1 MPANLENSEVATGLE
16 KVSFHF
22 NPKERQCQRKVKPLH
37 NVTQFHMLGRLCSE
51 SFKLGFNSMWTETFQ
66 MHKWGFE
73 EAKELEFKLTTFF
86 LSWRKQGSFRETPTN
101 SASLITLRSLTEW
114 ITTNWKILKKMGV
127 PDHLTCLLRNLYVGQ
142 EAKVRTGHR
151 TTDWFKIRKEYFKAV
166 YCHHA
171 YLTHMQG
178 ISCKMLGWKKHKLES
193 RLPGEISI
201 IPDMQMTPP
210 SWQKAKK
217 N

>member
-1 MPANLENSEVATGLE
+1 MILEPRKIKSATAST
-16 KVSFHF
+16 VSPSICH
-22 NPKERQCQRKVKPLH
+22 E
-37 NVTQFHMLGRLCSE
+37 
-51 SFKLGFNSMWTETFQ
+51 
-66 MHKWGFE
+66 
-73 EAKELEFKLTTFF
+73 
-86 LSWRKQGSFRETPTN
+86 
-101 SASLITLRSLTEW
+101 
-114 ITTNWKILKKMGV
+114 KMGV

-193 RLPGEISI
+193 RLLGKISTSDI
-201 IPDMQMTPP
+201 QMIPLNGRRQ
-210 SWQKAKK
+210 
-217 N
+217 